1 MIKQRIKSKIAT
13 LVRRLSGI
21 QDNNPAR
28 SPFPFIQNVNRDLR
42 KNTQP
47 RVLISYITAPFE
59 KNIDG
64 KSFHTN
70 QKEAV
75 QLLQVFIAR
84 NFAVDICHCLEEV
97 ALPEIIQKK
106 YDVVFG
112 FGKAFAAA
120 CKANP
125 KAIKIMYCTEAYPD
139 FVKKQEQERL
149 AYYHQRYGKEIQVS
163 RHGKFYLPEH
173 FLEADYLL
181 YKGNH
186 VTGQTFATLKHI
198 KAFFPIAPAPF
209 VNHNYQ
215 ATERNIE
222 STKKNF
228 VWFGSYGAVHKGLDI
243 LVDIFNEHP
252 EWQLSVCGLWKE
264 EIPLLPEMKNNIK
277 VYGFMDTSSEEFIDL
292 VNSHSFVVLSTCS
305 EGMSSG
311 VLTCMVHGLIPL
323 VSHESGIDLNNKEQY
338 FEDFHLK
345 HIEKKLLEWTEKPD
359 KELLQLHHETFEQ
372 SRRNYNLEVFTATF
386 DRHLQSCLQA

>member
-1 MIKQRIKSKIAT
+1 MVKQRIKSKIAS
-13 LVRRLSGI
+13 LLRRLSGI
-21 QDNNPAR
+21 QEPAATR
-28 SPFPFIQNVNRDLR
+28 SPFPFIQNINRDLR
-42 KNTQP
+42 KQTQP

-70 QKEAV
+70 QKEAI
-75 QLLQVFIAR
+75 QILQVFIAR
-84 NFAVDICHCLEEV
+84 NFAIDICHCLEEF
-97 ALPEIIQKK
+97 AIPEMTQKK
-106 YDVVFG
+106 YDVIFG
-112 FGKAFAAA
+112 FGKPFMES
-120 CKANP
+120 CRANP
-125 KAIKIMYCTEAYPD
+125 HAVKIIYCTEAYPD
-139 FVKKQEQERL
+139 FVKKQERQRL
-149 AYYHQRYGKEIQVS
+149 AYYHERYGKEIQVS

-173 FLEADYLL
+173 FQGADFLL

-186 VTGQTFATLKHI
+186 VTGDTFSSLKNI

-209 VNHNYQ
+209 VNGQYQ
-215 ATERNIE
+215 FSERNLAK
-222 STKKNF
+222 TKRNF

-243 LVDIFNEHP
+243 LIDIFNQHP

-264 EIPLLPEMKNNIK
+264 EIPLLPEMKSNIR
-277 VYGFMDTSSEEFIDL
+277 VHGFMDTSSEEFIEL

-323 VSHESGIDLNNKEQY
+323 VSYEAGIDLNDKEQY
-338 FEDFHLK
+338 FPDFQLK
-345 HIEKKLLEWTEKPD
+345 SIEQKLQQWSEKD
-359 KELLQLHHETFEQ
+359 EAALTQLHRETFEQ
-372 SRRNYNLEVFTATF
+372 SRKNYNLDVFTATF